1 MGYIRVYN
9 AGELIDQKE
18 LQGDSVSIGRTE
30 DNGIVLPDSGVSRH
44 HAAIRRDGD
53 GWVIED
59 TGSRNG
65 VFMKDQRIERQKLR
79 YWDEIQIQ
87 QFVIRFMAT
96 PTMAP
101 GQEAAPAAPSAPDAD
116 RTQFVSLKSQADL
129 KRLRQQKRLAYVE
142 LRSAAGEQVR
152 RPLTSG
158 RDLIIGG
165 ARDADI
171 RIRGWFVPA
180 VAARIERTPDGY
192 QLVPGRRGRVQIE
205 GDRLDG
211 PTPIEDGEAFQVR
224 GSSFRF
230 FDRLTD

>member
-18 LQGDSVSIGRTE
+18 LRGDSVSIGRTD

-44 HAAIRRDGD
+44 HAVIRRDGD

-59 TGSRNG
+59 LGSRNG
-65 VFMKDQRIERQKLR
+65 VFMKDRRIEREKLR

-101 GQEAAPAAPSAPDAD
+101 GQEASSVAPVQDGD
-116 RTQFVSLKSQADL
+116 KTQFVSLKSQADL
-129 KRLRQQKRLAYVE
+129 KRLRQKKRLAYVE
-142 LRSAAGEQVR
+142 LRNVDGELVR

-165 ARDADI
+165 GREADI

-180 VAARIERTPDGY
+180 IAARIERTRDGY

-205 GDRLDG
+205 GEKLDG
-211 PTPIEDGEAFQVR
+211 PAPIEDGEAFQVR